1 MDHADNLLLGQLDRH
16 NENHILDE
24 FLHHQDPLHQE
35 PEEGI
40 IMGAVLEYRENFQGN
55 ENDDLNPG

>member
-16 NENHILDE
+16 NENHIL
-24 FLHHQDPLHQE
+24 HHQDLLHQE
-35 PEEGI
+35 PQPEQEEGI
-40 IMGAVLEYRENFQGN
+40 IMEAVLEYRENFQGN